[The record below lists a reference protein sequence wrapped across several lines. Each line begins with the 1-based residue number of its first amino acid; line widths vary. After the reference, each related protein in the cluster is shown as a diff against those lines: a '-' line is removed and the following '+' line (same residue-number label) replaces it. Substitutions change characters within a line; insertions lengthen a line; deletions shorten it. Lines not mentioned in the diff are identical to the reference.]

1 MSAIEH
7 VAETNPIWWPTTQ
20 EESGPTAEGRYDVD
34 FVVIGAGLAGLAAAY
49 YVTEYRPELA
59 VAVVEAKHVGAG
71 ATGRSTGIVSPGLS
85 MPMAMFR
92 KKYGDAAAVASF
104 DATFHGVGLL
114 RELVR
119 REHIECDARDEPHTL
134 VALTDR
140 SLHRMSQHLN
150 NLAELGREV
159 PWLSP
164 YELVELAGAG
174 YKAGFTYRD
183 AMVVDPYRLV
193 AGLAETLRRR
203 GVAVFENSPVI
214 NIEAE
219 AGGVRASTPCGQ
231 IRARH
236 GLLATD
242 GYSGKLNPLRS
253 SVIPL
258 RTHLL
263 ATAPLTDSQL
273 QQIGWGGR
281 GAVIDQRNF
290 FNYYRMSADKRIVF
304 GGGPAIVPSST
315 PARDVARSRK
325 IQHRV
330 RQELAARFPALANVE
345 IDATWSGVT
354 ASSFDRNPVVGLV
367 PKMDGL
373 WFAGSWCGHGFS
385 TSVDTGW
392 RFARMLSGDALP
404 TNVPWY
410 RSQAQKVPT
419 TFVRSA
425 AISVYLKAL
434 EVADAVDTK
443 TSSRTPVTTTATT
456 TNDTTKL
463 AEAEK

>member
-1 MSAIEH
+1 MSAIER

-20 EESGPTAEGRYDVD
+20 EESGPMAEGRYDVD
-34 FVVIGAGLAGLAAAY
+34 LVVIGAGLAGLAAAY
-49 YVTEYRPELA
+49 YVTEYRPELV

-85 MPMAMFR
+85 MPVALFR

-104 DATFHGVGLL
+104 DATFHGVRLL

-119 REHIECDARDEPHTL
+119 REQIECDARDEPHTL

-140 SLHRMSQHLN
+140 SLRRMSQHLN

-159 PWLSP
+159 PWLRR
-164 YELVELAGAG
+164 YELIELAGAG

-219 AGGVRASTPCGQ
+219 AGGARASTSRAQ

-236 GLLATD
+236 ALLATD

-263 ATAPLTDSQL
+263 ATAPLTECQL
-273 QQIGWGGR
+273 QQIGWSGR
-281 GAVIDQRNF
+281 GAVIDQRTF

-325 IQHRV
+325 IQHRI
-330 RQELAARFPALANVE
+330 RQELTARFPALETVE
-345 IDATWSGVT
+345 IDAAWSGVT
-354 ASSFDRNPVVGLV
+354 ASCFDRNPVVGPV

-404 TNVPWY
+404 TNIPWY

-419 TFVRSA
+419 TFIRNA
-425 AISVYLKAL
+425 ATSVYLKAL

-443 TSSRTPVTTTATT
+443 TSSHTPVTTTATT
-456 TNDTTKL
+456 TNDTK
-463 AEAEK
+463 K